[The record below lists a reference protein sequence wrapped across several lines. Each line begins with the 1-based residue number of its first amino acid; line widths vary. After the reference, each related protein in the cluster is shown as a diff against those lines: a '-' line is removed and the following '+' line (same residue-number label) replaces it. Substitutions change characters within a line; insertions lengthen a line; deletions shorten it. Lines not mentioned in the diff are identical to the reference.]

1 MRKHILF
8 WFVLFSF
15 FTFGQSE
22 WFQEPFI
29 VLKDSSVVQV
39 KRPVFIFLNEVIC
52 NDLHDDPMSLPLEKV
67 QHLSKTCF
75 THRLRKGQI
84 ERLGNSNHGKRIA
97 DVALVSFG
105 SFSLLAMGIEKG
117 LPKQNYTLAAISFSL
132 AIANELIIHQRKIR
146 NQMIFE
152 TRGIKID

>member
-29 VLKDSSVVQV
+29 VLKDSSIVPV
-39 KRPVFIFLNEVIC
+39 KRPVFVFEKEVIC
-52 NDLHDDPMSLPLEKV
+52 HDHRMVPISIPMAQV
-67 QHLSKTCF
+67 QYVSKTCF
-75 THRLRKGQI
+75 MQTLRKGQI
-84 ERLGNSNHGKRIA
+84 DRLGNSNHGKRIA

-105 SFSLLAMGIEKG
+105 SFSLMAMAIVKG
-117 LPKQNYTLAAISFSL
+117 LPKQNYTMAAISFSL
-132 AIANELIIHQRKIR
+132 AITNELIIHHRKIR
-146 NQMIFE
+146 NHMIFE

>member
-29 VLKDSSVVQV
+29 VLKDSSIVHV
-39 KRPVFIFLNEVIC
+39 KRPVFIFRNEVIC
-52 NDLHDDPMSLPLEKV
+52 NDLHDHPMSLPLENV

-84 ERLGNSNHGKRIA
+84 ERLGNSNHGKRIFNISM
-97 DVALVSFG
+97 VTVG
-105 SFSLLAMGIEKG
+105 SSALLAIALDRNIKS
-117 LPKQNYTLAAISFSL
+117 NATLAAICFSMAL
-132 AIANELIIHQRKIR
+132 TNKLIMHRREIR

>member
-29 VLKDSSVVQV
+29 VLKDSSIVQV
-39 KRPVFIFLNEVIC
+39 KRPVFVFEKEVIC
-52 NDLHDDPMSLPLEKV
+52 HDHRMVPISIPMAQV
-67 QHLSKTCF
+67 QYVSKTCF
-75 THRLRKGQI
+75 MQTLRKGQI
-84 ERLGNSNHGKRIA
+84 DRLGNSNHGKRIA

-146 NQMIFE
+146 NHMIFE
-152 TRGIKID
+152 TSEIKID

>member
-29 VLKDSSVVQV
+29 VLKDSSIVQV
-39 KRPVFIFLNEVIC
+39 KRPVFIFRNEVIC
-52 NDLHDDPMSLPLEKV
+52 NDLHDHPMSILLEKV

-84 ERLGNSNHGKRIA
+84 ERLGNSNHGKRIFNISM
-97 DVALVSFG
+97 VTVG
-105 SFSLLAMGIEKG
+105 SSALLAIALDRNIKS
-117 LPKQNYTLAAISFSL
+117 NATLAAICFSMAL
-132 AIANELIIHQRKIR
+132 TNKLIMHRREIR

-152 TRGIKID
+152 TRGVKID

>member
-29 VLKDSSVVQV
+29 VLKDSSIVHV
-39 KRPVFIFLNEVIC
+39 KRPVFIFRNEVIC
-52 NDLHDDPMSLPLEKV
+52 NDLHDHPMSLPLEKV

-84 ERLGNSNHGKRIA
+84 ERLGNSNHGKRIFNISM
-97 DVALVSFG
+97 VTVG
-105 SFSLLAMGIEKG
+105 SSALLAIALDRNIKS
-117 LPKQNYTLAAISFSL
+117 NATLAAICFSMAL
-132 AIANELIIHQRKIR
+132 TNKLIMHRREIR
-146 NQMIFE
+146 NHMIFE

>member
-29 VLKDSSVVQV
+29 VLKDSSIVPV
-39 KRPVFIFLNEVIC
+39 KRPVFVFEKEVIC
-52 NDLHDDPMSLPLEKV
+52 HDHRMVPISIPMAQV
-67 QHLSKTCF
+67 QYVSKTCF
-75 THRLRKGQI
+75 MQTLRKGQI
-84 ERLGNSNHGKRIA
+84 DRLGNSNHGKRIA

-105 SFSLLAMGIEKG
+105 SFSLIAMAIVKG
-117 LPKQNYTLAAISFSL
+117 LPKQNYTMAAISFSL
-132 AIANELIIHQRKIR
+132 AITNELIIHHRKIR
-146 NQMIFE
+146 NHMIFE

>member
-29 VLKDSSVVQV
+29 VLKDSSIVQV
-39 KRPVFIFLNEVIC
+39 KRPVFVFEKEVIC
-52 NDLHDDPMSLPLEKV
+52 HDHRMVPISIPMAQV
-67 QHLSKTCF
+67 QYVSKTCF
-75 THRLRKGQI
+75 MQTLRKGQI
-84 ERLGNSNHGKRIA
+84 DRLGNSNHGKRIFNISMITVGSSA
-97 DVALVSFG
+97 LLYIALDVNLKSNA
-105 SFSLLAMGIEKG
+105 
-117 LPKQNYTLAAISFSL
+117 TLAAICFSMAL
-132 AIANELIIHQRKIR
+132 TNKVIMHRRELR
-146 NQMIFE
+146 NHMIFE

>member
-29 VLKDSSVVQV
+29 VLKDSSIVQV
-39 KRPVFIFLNEVIC
+39 KRPVFIFRNEVIC
-52 NDLHDDPMSLPLEKV
+52 NDLHDHPMSLPLEKV

-84 ERLGNSNHGKRIA
+84 ERLGNSNHGKRIFNISM
-97 DVALVSFG
+97 VTVG
-105 SFSLLAMGIEKG
+105 SSALLAIALDRNIKS
-117 LPKQNYTLAAISFSL
+117 NATLAAICFSMAL
-132 AIANELIIHQRKIR
+132 TNKLIMHRRELR
-146 NQMIFE
+146 NHMIFE

>member
-29 VLKDSSVVQV
+29 VLKDSSIVQV
-39 KRPVFIFLNEVIC
+39 KRPVFIFRNEVIY
-52 NDLHDDPMSLPLEKV
+52 NDLHDHPMSLPLEKV

-84 ERLGNSNHGKRIA
+84 ERLGNSNHGKRIFNISM
-97 DVALVSFG
+97 VTVG
-105 SFSLLAMGIEKG
+105 SSALLAIALDVNLKS
-117 LPKQNYTLAAISFSL
+117 NATLAAICFSMAL
-132 AIANELIIHQRKIR
+132 TNKLIMHRREHR

>member
-8 WFVLFSF
+8 WFVIFSF

-29 VLKDSSVVQV
+29 VLKDSSIVQV
-39 KRPVFIFLNEVIC
+39 KRPVFVFEKEVIC
-52 NDLHDDPMSLPLEKV
+52 HDHRMVPISIPMAQV
-67 QHLSKTCF
+67 QYVSKTCF
-75 THRLRKGQI
+75 MQTLRKGQI
-84 ERLGNSNHGKRIA
+84 DRLGNSNHGKRIA

-105 SFSLLAMGIEKG
+105 SLSLMAMAIEKE
-117 LPKQNYTLAAISFSL
+117 LPKQNYTMAAISFSL
-132 AIANELIIHQRKIR
+132 AITNELIIHHRKIR
-146 NQMIFE
+146 NHMIFE

>member
-29 VLKDSSVVQV
+29 VLKDSSIVQV
-39 KRPVFIFLNEVIC
+39 KRPVFIFKKEVIC
-52 NDLHDDPMSLPLEKV
+52 HDHRMVPISIPLNQV
-67 QHLSKTCF
+67 QYVSKTCF
-75 THRLRKGQI
+75 MQTLRKGQI
-84 ERLGNSNHGKRIA
+84 DRLGNSNHGKRIFNISMVTVGSSA
-97 DVALVSFG
+97 LLAVALDVNLKSN
-105 SFSLLAMGIEKG
+105 A
-117 LPKQNYTLAAISFSL
+117 TLAAICFSMAL
-132 AIANELIIHQRKIR
+132 TNKGIMLRRELR
-146 NQMIFE
+146 NHMIFE

>member
-29 VLKDSSVVQV
+29 VLKDSSIVQV
-39 KRPVFIFLNEVIC
+39 KRPVFIFRNEVIC
-52 NDLHDDPMSLPLEKV
+52 NDLHDHPMSILLEKV

-84 ERLGNSNHGKRIA
+84 ERLGNSNHGKRIFNISM
-97 DVALVSFG
+97 VTVGSSAL
-105 SFSLLAMGIEKG
+105 
-117 LPKQNYTLAAISFSL
+117 L
-132 AIANELIIHQRKIR
+132 AIALDR
-146 NQMIFE
+146 N
-152 TRGIKID
+152 IKSNATLALSVFQWHLPIS